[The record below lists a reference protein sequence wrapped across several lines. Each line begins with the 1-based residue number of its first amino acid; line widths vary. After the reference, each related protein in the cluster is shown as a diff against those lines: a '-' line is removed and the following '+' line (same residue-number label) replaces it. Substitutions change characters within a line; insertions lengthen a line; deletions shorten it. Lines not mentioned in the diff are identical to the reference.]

1 MTKKTNIKKPTKS
14 SMEIDTFE
22 KKYRKQ
28 IELMTESI
36 LDTLPELNDKNY
48 EDQYDKAYDDAVY
61 VLASEKK
68 VKLID

>member
-14 SMEIDTFE
+14 SMEIDVFE